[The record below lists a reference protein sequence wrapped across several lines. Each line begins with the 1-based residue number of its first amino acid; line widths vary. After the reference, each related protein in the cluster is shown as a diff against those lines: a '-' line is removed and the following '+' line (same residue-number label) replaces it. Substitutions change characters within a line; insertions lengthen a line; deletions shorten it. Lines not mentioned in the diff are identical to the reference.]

1 MYKLVRPLLFSLD
14 PELSHRLTMALLS
27 AAGDSGLAD
36 RLLPARVDDPV
47 DLMGCR
53 FANRI
58 GLAAGLDKDGECVR
72 GMAALGFGF
81 VEIGTVTPLPQDG
94 NDKPRLFRLP
104 EHEAIINRMGF
115 NNAGLVAM
123 AERVRRLRQRELTVP
138 LGINIGKNKLTP
150 PERAA
155 DDYLQGLAVAAELAD
170 YVTINLSS
178 PNTPGLRDLQFGEQL
193 DALLTALSAARA
205 ELADRQDRRLPM
217 LVKLAPDMAG
227 DDLLSVADRLV
238 AHGIDGVI
246 ATNTTIDRQQ
256 VADSRHAD
264 EAGGLS
270 GRVLFER
277 STEVVRNLAEHL
289 AGELAIVAVGGVGS
303 AEQAVEKMEAGAD
316 LVQIYSGLI
325 YRGAS
330 LVGQSAAAVRDWR
343 G

>member
-155 DDYLQGLAVAAELAD
+155 DDYLQGLAMAAELAD

-205 ELADRQDRRLPM
+205 ELAERQDRRLPM

>member
-14 PELSHRLTMALLS
+14 PELSHRLTMVLLS

-36 RLLPARVDDPV
+36 RLLPARVEDPV
-47 DLMGCR
+47 ELMGCR

-155 DDYLQGLAVAAELAD
+155 DDYLQGLAMAAELAD

-205 ELADRQDRRLPM
+205 ELAERQDRRLPM